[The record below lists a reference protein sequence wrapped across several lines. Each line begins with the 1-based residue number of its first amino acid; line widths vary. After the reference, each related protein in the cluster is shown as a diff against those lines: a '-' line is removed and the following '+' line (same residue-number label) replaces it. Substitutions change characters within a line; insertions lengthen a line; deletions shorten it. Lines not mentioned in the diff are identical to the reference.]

1 MAQSSS
7 SSSMMLSGEQQQ
19 QQQSTPSTTAGLPS
33 KTKDDKNRV
42 LRRGDLARILGR

>member
-1 MAQSSS
+1 MAQSS
-7 SSSMMLSGEQQQ
+7 SSSMMLSGEQ

-33 KTKDDKNRV
+33 KTKDDKNRI